1 MVVVILSSFKSQ
13 VTDTHTCNIHTQVKA
28 TLLGKLLWR
37 VASYRFPVAMG
48 AYVAAALA
56 ARFVV
61 GRVQVRA
68 GDGSIRSIVCL
79 LACLLAYV
87 IDRAG
92 WAL

>member
-1 MVVVILSSFKSQ
+1 MYTQ
-13 VTDTHTCNIHTQVKA
+13 QVKA
-28 TLLGKLLWR
+28 ALVGKVLWR

-68 GDGSIRSIVCL
+68 GDGSIRSI
-79 LACLLAYV
+79 
-87 IDRAG
+87 
-92 WAL
+92 